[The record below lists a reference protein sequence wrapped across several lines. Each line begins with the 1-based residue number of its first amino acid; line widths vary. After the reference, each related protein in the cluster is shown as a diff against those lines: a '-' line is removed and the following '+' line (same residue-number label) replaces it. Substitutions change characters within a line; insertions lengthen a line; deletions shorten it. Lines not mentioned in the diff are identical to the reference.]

1 MMTIGELIELLREKA
16 DELDQHDL
24 SGRNAKVMIGWCD
37 GENLTTV
44 QSIDVQIMT
53 HLERGNPY
61 PFVMVRA
68 HPHLDPDAMTM
79 RGVAADADDH
89 LAEWTRTNPDAD

>member
-1 MMTIGELIELLREKA
+1 MMTIGELINQLIEKSE
-16 DELDQHDL
+16 ELDPL
-24 SGRNAKVMIGWCD
+24 SGLNTKVMIGWCD
-37 GENLTTV
+37 SENLTTV
-44 QSIDVQIMT
+44 QSIDVQVMT
-53 HLERGNPY
+53 HLVRGNPY

-89 LAEWTRTNPDAD
+89 LAEWTRTNPDTD